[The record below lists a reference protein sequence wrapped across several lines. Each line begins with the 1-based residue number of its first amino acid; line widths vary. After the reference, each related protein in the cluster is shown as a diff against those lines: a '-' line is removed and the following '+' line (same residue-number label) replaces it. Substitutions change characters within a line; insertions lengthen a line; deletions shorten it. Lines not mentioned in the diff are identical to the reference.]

1 MNNKSIKLQAFMSH
15 AGVASRRACEK
26 LIEDKKVVVNDR
38 LAHIGQRVD
47 GTQDVIVVN
56 GKTIKTQERF
66 RYFLVNKPIGY
77 VSTTSDEL
85 NRRTVSQLIPRDI
98 KERLYP
104 VGRLDVESEGLLL
117 LTNDGD
123 LAQKLTHPSHKVKKT
138 YHVVV
143 KGTPTFKALNHLR
156 NGVKLKDGFTKKANV
171 DVLLKEEGKT
181 SLEITISEGRNRQ
194 IRRMLERVGY
204 DTVQLIRIAMGPLDL
219 EMITEGN
226 FVELDDKQ
234 IAELKKIV

>member
-1 MNNKSIKLQAFMSH
+1 MNDKSIKLQAFMSR
-15 AGVASRRACEK
+15 AGIASRRASEK
-26 LIEDKKVVVNDR
+26 LIEDKRVFVNDKP
-38 LAHIGQRVD
+38 AHIGQRVD
-47 GTQDVIVVN
+47 ASKDVVVVN
-56 GKTIKTQERF
+56 GRTIKNQEAF
-66 RYFLVNKPIGY
+66 RYFLLNKPVGY

-85 NRRTVSQLIPRDI
+85 NRKTVLNLIPQDI

-117 LTNDGD
+117 LTNDGE

-156 NGVKLKDGFTKKANV
+156 NGVKLKDGFTKRAQV
-171 DVLLKEEGKT
+171 DVILKDEGET
-181 SLEITISEGRNRQ
+181 TLEITISEGRNRQ

-204 DTVQLIRIAMGPLDL
+204 DTIRLVRVSMGPLDL
-219 EMITEGN
+219 EMIEDGN
-226 FVELDDKQ
+226 FVELTETQ
-234 IAELKKIV
+234 IAELKNI